1 MATLRQDIALTI
13 DPDTAWDALRDFGA
27 LHQRLV
33 AGFVTACESDG
44 RTRTITFLNGLTVRE
59 LLVGVDDEHRRLTY
73 AIVDGFT
80 HYQGTAQV
88 IPEDT
93 GCRFLWLVDLL
104 PDERA
109 GDVAHM
115 MEHGAAAIRRT
126 LLATGV

>member
-1 MATLRQDIALTI
+1 MATLRQDIALDI

-27 LHQRLV
+27 LHERLV
-33 AGFVTACESDG
+33 TGFVTACESDG
-44 RTRTITFLNGLTVRE
+44 RARVITFFTGLTVRE
-59 LLVGVDDEHRRLTY
+59 LLVGIDDEHRRLTY

-88 IPEDT
+88 LPEDR

-104 PDERA
+104 PDEQA
-109 GDVAHM
+109 GDVAQM

-126 LLATGV
+126 LTGVGV